1 MISSPGL
8 RTSSHSALI
17 LSGARGPGTLRGL
30 NQLPRLLLKT
40 TGPKAEPTAFNS
52 RSRRQPFGDQAAC
65 TYSVS
70 LAISRAVTVPRLSMP
85 RSPARGVWRG
95 REGSMRTRSRLYISN
110 LTWISS
116 RVHP

>member
-1 MISSPGL
+1 MKSSSGI
-8 RTSSHSALI
+8 RTSSHSALK
-17 LSGARGPGTLRGL
+17 LSGARGPGTLRGS

-70 LAISRAVTVPRLSMP
+70 LAISRAVTTPKLTMPRLP
-85 RSPARGVWRG
+85 PARGVWRG
-95 REGSMRTRSRLYISN
+95 REGSMRTRSRLY
-110 LTWISS
+110 
-116 RVHP
+116 

>member
-1 MISSPGL
+1 MTSSPGI
-8 RTSSHSALI
+8 RTTSYSALV

-70 LAISRAVTVPRLSMP
+70 LRIISAVTTPKLTMPRL
-85 RSPARGVWRG
+85 
-95 REGSMRTRSRLYISN
+95 Y
-110 LTWISS
+110 
-116 RVHP
+116 